1 MSTAPLN
8 VEILKYTNQLS
19 HRRLDDIVKTKEDSE
34 YSRLSHYNKG
44 LKLLKETLES
54 EKTRNKGKLIQN
66 FSINLFY
73 CVFRGIM
80 MMVQWY
86 LVYRQSFCSYLH
98 CHPCKY
104 QLTWQCFCFGYLK
117 CCNQLLQPFL
127 QELSWTWW
135 KLWHWSLRTALAWC
149 YVGIMLERKEEFD
162 TVPMSIHDCGYSASD
177 PLSCYGTV
185 SSHIRQAWRNKQVSL
200 FNQHKTFK
208 KNTQPIFFYDHF
220 ISVLTFTT
228 ITNTAV

>member
-66 FSINLFY
+66 FARNLFY

-80 MMVQWY
+80 MMVQ
-86 LVYRQSFCSYLH
+86 
-98 CHPCKY
+98 
-104 QLTWQCFCFGYLK
+104 
-117 CCNQLLQPFL
+117 
-127 QELSWTWW
+127 
-135 KLWHWSLRTALAWC
+135 
-149 YVGIMLERKEEFD
+149 
-162 TVPMSIHDCGYSASD
+162 
-177 PLSCYGTV
+177 
-185 SSHIRQAWRNKQVSL
+185 
-200 FNQHKTFK
+200 
-208 KNTQPIFFYDHF
+208 
-220 ISVLTFTT
+220 
-228 ITNTAV
+228 